1 MKVSRT
7 HIVNMGEVAMIKP
20 TLRRNKTLVLKKPN
34 EDVEINVTAEMLREL
49 RQKLELSR

>member
-7 HIVNMGEVAMIKP
+7 HIGNMGEVAMIKP
-20 TLRRNKTLVLKKPN
+20 TLRRNKTLVLKKPY